1 MQVHPGGTTLGG
13 THVSWMFELG
23 VKEGR
28 DAELRALMAEMAAAT
43 ERNEP
48 GTLEY
53 EWYLSD
59 DGRRLHLWERYAD
72 AAAALAHTRT
82 FGERYAARFFDIL
95 RPERITL
102 YGDDTDAVRE
112 AMGEL
117 RPPVMR
123 RAAGFARTQDAARS
137 T

>member
-1 MQVHPGGTTLGG
+1 MSAA
-13 THVSWMFELG
+13 HVAWMFELA

-28 DAELRALMAEMAAAT
+28 DADLRALMEEMAGAT
-43 ERNEP
+43 ERDELR
-48 GTLEY
+48 TLEY

-72 AAAALAHTRT
+72 EAAALAHLRT
-82 FGERYAARFFDIL
+82 FESRFARRFFDVL

-102 YGDDTDAVRE
+102 YGASVDLVRA

-117 RPPVMR
+117 RPPVMTR
-123 RAAGFARTQDAARS
+123 NAGFSRHASADR
-137 T
+137 